1 MRSAFRILAAIA
13 IAFIYAL
20 CSFGVA
26 GFGEGWISA
35 TLVGF
40 SGCVFLGL
48 AVNNGLR
55 QTPSRPA
62 AAFHLLFAIG
72 STLVL
77 YFITHQEGT
86 EYYHRALRY
95 VPGAVIGFLAG
106 LAAFYLFP
114 ILALLRRGRLT
125 CSSSSQTQATSD
137 VDTHVER

>member
-1 MRSAFRILAAIA
+1 MRSAFRIVAAIA

-35 TLVGF
+35 TVVGF

-62 AAFHLLFAIG
+62 AVFHLLLAIG
-72 STLVL
+72 STFVL
-77 YFITHQEGT
+77 YFKTQQEGIQ
-86 EYYHRALRY
+86 YYHRALRY

-106 LAAFYLFP
+106 LAAFYTFP
-114 ILALLRRGRLT
+114 ILALFRRGRQT
-125 CSSSSQTQATSD
+125 RSSSGQPKATCD
-137 VDTHVER
+137 IDTHVER

>member
-1 MRSAFRILAAIA
+1 MRPAVRILAAIA

-35 TLVGF
+35 TVVGF

-62 AAFHLLFAIG
+62 AVFHLFLAIG
-72 STLVL
+72 STFVL
-77 YFITHQEGT
+77 YFKTQQEGI
-86 EYYHRALRY
+86 EYYHRALKY
-95 VPGAVIGFLAG
+95 FPGAVIGFLVSM
-106 LAAFYLFP
+106 AAFYTFP
-114 ILALLRRGRLT
+114 ILALFRRDRQT
-125 CSSSSQTQATSD
+125 RSSSGPPQATSD
-137 VDTHVER
+137 IDTHVER